1 MGGIQSTRS
10 MESSQSTLNQ
20 INNVSNQSCVTSC
33 STNTSDT
40 TVVIDGSTVD
50 GDINVMSVCN
60 ITGASCVLKASMTN
74 DLHNTQKTEQEMKK
88 VEEDDPINILPMAIF
103 GDSSNDSQI
112 SNQSITNRVSN
123 VLNSTCQNTATSNI
137 SGTTITV
144 KNGAEVKGNINV
156 NAHGNIDK
164 TSCILNN
171 VAKNMITN
179 DQYAK
184 QKNKVFQGSPIL
196 FVIVAIVICVIG
208 GLLVVLLLGVGGMAF
223 KMSKGAKGLKAPP
236 GARPPPR
243 ARPPPPGARP
253 PPPGARPPPPGERPP
268 PPGARP
274 PPPPIRKRR

>member
-40 TVVIDGSTVD
+40 SIVIDSSTVN

-103 GDSSNDSQI
+103 GDSSNDSQR

-144 KNGAEVKGNINV
+144 KNGAEVNGNINV

-179 DQYAK
+179 DQFAK
-184 QKNKVFQGSPIL
+184 QRNKVFQGSPIL

-223 KMSKGAKGLKAPP
+223 KMSKGAKGAKGAPPPGAPPP
-236 GARPPPR
+236 GARAPPPGARAPPPGARAPPPR
-243 ARPPPPGARP
+243 ARAPPPGAR
-253 PPPGARPPPPGERPP
+253 A
-268 PPGARP
+268 
-274 PPPPIRKRR
+274 PPPISKRR